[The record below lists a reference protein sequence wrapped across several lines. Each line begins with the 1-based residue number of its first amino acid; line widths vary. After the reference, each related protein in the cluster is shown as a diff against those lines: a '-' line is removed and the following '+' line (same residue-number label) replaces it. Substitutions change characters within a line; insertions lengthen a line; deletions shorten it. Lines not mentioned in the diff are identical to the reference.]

1 MMNRNARESLVG
13 GRNFPA
19 GSHQQH
25 RRGGSLNLAVL
36 SSSMKQDPDESSLD
50 LFSKS
55 RRTLS
60 VASSDDS
67 SDGTFQSSRHSFLVL
82 VYICG
87 HNCPLLVLV
96 LLMIRYV
103 GQFGHFGRIPADL
116 SASTHLVQAER
127 IY

>member
-1 MMNRNARESLVG
+1 MMNRNVRESLVG

-19 GSHQQH
+19 GSQQQH

-50 LFSKS
+50 LFSKN

-67 SDGTFQSSRHSFLVL
+67 SDGTFQSSHHSFLVL

-87 HNCPLLVLV
+87 QNCPCSFGAIDDSLCRA
-96 LLMIRYV
+96 IRS
-103 GQFGHFGRIPADL
+103 FR
-116 SASTHLVQAER
+116 
-127 IY
+127 